1 MKKLWI
7 SIMSLL
13 LILVSCAPKEQA
25 PQEKAVEVITD
36 DLTDPIL
43 PDCDMGMN
51 RPEIISPKQ
60 EIIDASPPHTFSW
73 NIGCVPD
80 QYHILVYPNED
91 NIVPVISEY
100 FSPDGKEYTSNV
112 QFDPVTTYIWTI
124 SAFIEPHPAP
134 KVSLQGSFST
144 GPVCSGQDL
153 VPPTLVSPADGSI
166 DGGKGWGYLEEV
178 QTTIKYPAWHLE
190 PFQQFG
196 DGCTPEYFEID
207 LSVNPDFSG
216 PDPWNLGG
224 QSHFGTIED
233 GWRVFR
239 NETSVLLDCTFY
251 YWRARAEAGG
261 NFSDWSEIFSFY
273 TDFYDSCFFV
283 PEFRGLKNANCRTGP
298 WVGENYSGIIREGE
312 TTILLGLNE
321 DASWGKFKLE
331 NELECWVNMS
341 LLEFQPPGAHFN
353 PAFYP
358 ILEHTEKPKDIP
370 IPAEEPPSA
379 PAEELPS
386 GGASPQGCIAPDA
399 SGAFVC
405 QIPCPDPRYAEKVCP

>member
-190 PFQQFG
+190 PLQQFG

-224 QSHFGTIED
+224 QSHFGTLKTVGAFLEMKQVYCLTAHFIT
-233 GWRVFR
+233 G
-239 NETSVLLDCTFY
+239 
-251 YWRARAEAGG
+251 AQ
-261 NFSDWSEIFSFY
+261 
-273 TDFYDSCFFV
+273 
-283 PEFRGLKNANCRTGP
+283 GLKREVISAIGAR
-298 WVGENYSGIIREGE
+298 YSASILIF
-312 TTILLGLNE
+312 TIAAFSSLNSEVSKTPTAGLAPGWE
-321 DASWGKFKLE
+321 KTIQGSSVKGKR
-331 NELECWVNMS
+331 
-341 LLEFQPPGAHFN
+341 Q
-353 PAFYP
+353 FYW
-358 ILEHTEKPKDIP
+358 D
-370 IPAEEPPSA
+370 
-379 PAEELPS
+379 
-386 GGASPQGCIAPDA
+386 
-399 SGAFVC
+399 
-405 QIPCPDPRYAEKVCP
+405 